1 MIHCQTVTPR
11 WRHTLHNTWQSP
23 WDASVTLTWRFLSKV
38 GQDNNDP
45 NPLLY
50 KATYGGY
57 DVANRQIPNFS
68 YFDLFASWQAMK
80 QLATQGGRKQSVRQA
95 AARFNKPLA
104 SGRGPGEYVCN
115 LRRARAPAFCRVHP
129 EVLIPAG

>member
-1 MIHCQTVTPR
+1 M
-11 WRHTLHNTWQSP
+11 
-23 WDASVTLTWRFLSKV
+23 TLTWRFLSKV

-68 YFDLFASWQAMK
+68 YFDLFGSWQAMK
-80 QLATQGGRKQSVRQA
+80 QLQLRAGVNNLFDKQPPVLTNPSLQGGGQANTFATYDVLGRQLFA
-95 AARFNKPLA
+95 AFTVK
-104 SGRGPGEYVCN
+104 
-115 LRRARAPAFCRVHP
+115 F
-129 EVLIPAG
+129 